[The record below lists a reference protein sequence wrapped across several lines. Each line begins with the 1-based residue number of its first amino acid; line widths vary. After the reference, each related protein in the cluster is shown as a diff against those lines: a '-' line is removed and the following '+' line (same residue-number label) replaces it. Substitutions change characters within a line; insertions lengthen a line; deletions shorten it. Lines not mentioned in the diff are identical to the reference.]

1 MLEQEPHNIYGVVKG
16 YVLSIRYALPL
27 LCAVSKVIS
36 VNLEVIKQ
44 ILVKNEQ
51 TDQLTGY
58 RDKLKYSSGSLMT
71 CIEQLG
77 SMFRALG
84 MHCYFY
90 EQYIK
95 KSQQIRR
102 KVRKSWSKTNRQTNL
117 VLIEIN

>member
-1 MLEQEPHNIYGVVKG
+1 M
-16 YVLSIRYALPL
+16 
-27 LCAVSKVIS
+27 
-36 VNLEVIKQ
+36 NLEENKQ
-44 ILVKNEQ
+44 ILIKNEQ

-84 MHCYFY
+84 MHCHFY

-95 KSQQIRR
+95 KSQQITGKISR
-102 KVRKSWSKTNRQTNL
+102 SWSKTSKQTN
-117 VLIEIN
+117 